1 MTMKKIMAGVLA
13 VASVLSVSA
22 TAFAAPA
29 APDNTKEITAPGSA
43 EYEAGVGMMGA
54 ELSVELP
61 AQMKAFL
68 NPYGAEVA
76 ITDQAVAPAT
86 DPATSKE
93 GIVSWAYEVVNNTED
108 FGIMIDVKAAKATVG
123 TGITMVAPGSVT
135 DGSSATDKQVALVL
149 QAGATAEDATTY
161 DAAKTAT
168 TPANAT
174 DQGIFVFETTEKS
187 KSKIAYVPAKA
198 KTDTTGKKVY
208 LGLTGEINKQYTS
221 GADTEDLEWT
231 EDDTIT
237 AAYTLKIN
245 PSAKTQADAFNGAG
259 GGGVT
264 SNVAPLTALSFANGA
279 LGSITFT
286 APADFTAASSK
297 TLTGTATQSS
307 GIIQVTP
314 TFTVGAG
321 HTVTGTVVSG
331 GTGTLT
337 NGTQATITGVTAGT
351 DLVINFVTDDGS
363 GNGTTYT
370 LTLTVS

>member
-22 TAFAAPA
+22 TAFAAPE
-29 APDNTKEITAPGSA
+29 APAQTKEITAPGVA

-76 ITDQAVAPAT
+76 VDAETTPT
-86 DPATSKE
+86 KSKE
-93 GIVSWAYEVVNNTED
+93 GIVSWAYEVVNNTAD
-108 FGIMIDVKAAKATVG
+108 FGIMIDVKDAKVTPAASVA
-123 TGITMVAPGSVT
+123 IAAPGT
-135 DGSSATDKQVALVL
+135 AETKTDKKTAALVL
-149 QAGATAEDATTY
+149 QAGNTAADATTY
-161 DAAKTAT
+161 DDTKTAT
-168 TPANAT
+168 AQAT
-174 DQGIFVFETTEKS
+174 ATAQGIFVFDTTAAS
-187 KSKIAYVPAKA
+187 KSKIAYAPA
-198 KTDTTGKKVY
+198 KTDAGAGKVY
-208 LGLTGEINKQYTS
+208 LGLTGAINKVDAT
-221 GADTEDLEWT
+221 GEDFEWT
-231 EDDTIT
+231 EDDAIT

-279 LGSITFT
+279 LGAINFT

-337 NGTQATITGVTAGT
+337 NGTQATITGVAAGT

-363 GNGTTYT
+363 GTGTTYT